1 MLPISSVISVL
12 LFLVVYIFVMF
23 FFVPD
28 MRKKYKI
35 LLYTIVF
42 ACLFFPDIEYLD
54 LPFRLKVNIQT
65 YAIMVCGM
73 ELIEMWTKH
82 ILDSKKK
89 QGKKLS
95 EKMEKIHESL

>member
-12 LFLVVYIFVMF
+12 FFLVVYIFVMF

>member
-12 LFLVVYIFVMF
+12 FFLTVYIFVLF
-23 FFVPD
+23 FFVPE

-35 LLYTIVF
+35 WLYTIVF
-42 ACLFFPDIEYLD
+42 VCLFFPNIEYLD
-54 LPFRLKVNIQT
+54 LPFGLKVNIQT

-73 ELIEMWTKH
+73 ELIEMYTKH
-82 ILDSKKK
+82 ILESKKK

-95 EKMEKIHESL
+95 KKMEKIYESL